1 MFEKDVLQL
10 IRGLRSHKGQEREY
24 IQSALRECKKEIK
37 SNDMDQKA
45 TALLKLVYL
54 EMFGHD
60 MGWASFNVL
69 EVMSSQKYP
78 HKRIG
83 YLAAVQSFRPDTEVL
98 MLAENLL
105 KKDLTSPDKTLIH
118 LPLNAIPHLINPSMA
133 NSLLADLLP
142 RLSHSH
148 PAVKKKTIVTLYRLA
163 VVYPETL
170 RPAWPKIKER
180 LLDEDEDPTV
190 TAAIVNVVCEL
201 GWRRPQDFL
210 PLAPRLFELLTQGGN
225 NWMAIKII
233 KLFSQLTPL
242 EPRLVRKLLP
252 PLTNIIKTTPAMSL
266 LYECINGIIQGGIME
281 VAVGTTEG
289 DEVARLCVS
298 KLRAML
304 VVQGD
309 PNLRYVALLAFA
321 KITASH
327 ADLVADHQDVILEC
341 IDDADISIRTRALDL
356 VVDMVNS
363 NNLQMVVERLLKQL
377 KTAGKQSPVNEPENE
392 RVVHEGVI
400 PMADDDDEGT
410 SMSVRKK
417 DQKSDQPPP
426 LPEDYRQSVIERIL
440 EMCSKEN
447 YSNMD
452 DFEWYVTVLVEL
464 VKQCPS
470 VTTGNQF
477 GSHSSSKTMAD
488 AIGEELRNVAVR
500 VKGVRPEAAA
510 AAQSLLL
517 LDNREDNFAQA
528 TESAQNVLAAAAFI
542 AGEYSD
548 MLPDPRAVLA
558 SLTHSTSNNLPT
570 HALASYIQ
578 AIPKVFA
585 TLTSDEQIPW
595 TESRRSEILLLIARI
610 THFLEPLNLHPSLE
624 IQERAVEYLD
634 LMRLASEA
642 VSAQQVDTDHGDYA
656 EPPLLLTQAI
666 PSLFTGMDLNPV
678 APEAV
683 RNVAAPEGLD
693 LDALINSSLEMI
705 LQQADYDTEYDSGGD
720 EVRRFYY
727 EKPSMVKTNPV
738 KTASEYLEDRHP
750 GKAASYQEGDRDSL
764 LDPEALERKRAE
776 RRERYRDDPFYI
788 DSERN
793 SGTSTP
799 MHSILRSA
807 NGSDL
812 DVDAI
817 PVMELKLDSA
827 AAAAGNDSSKNPR
840 AAASKPTKPHKKP
853 KRHFEITSDE
863 TLDGGGPNP
872 ASSSSAPVSYPS
884 SPSGRAGPTS
894 LFSSGTRGALSSKK
908 NPLEF
913 NSAGLSA
920 LSLEE
925 GSGPS
930 TRGNTASS
938 KLDFERRVQEEED
951 LARAMREVERKRL
964 EMQRAAERVEEPAG
978 LEAGTVVKRKGKKKV
993 RSVVAAAAGEG
1004 EGESGKGGGEEGV
1017 KKKKKKKK
1025 VKDVVG
1031 GDSDADAGGD
1041 TGNAGGGDGGQ
1052 EESAAAPVKA
1062 KKKKKRQVTF
1072 DEP

>member
-1 MFEKDVLQL
+1 
-10 IRGLRSHKGQEREY
+10 
-24 IQSALRECKKEIK
+24 
-37 SNDMDQKA
+37 
-45 TALLKLVYL
+45 
-54 EMFGHD
+54 
-60 MGWASFNVL
+60 
-69 EVMSSQKYP
+69 
-78 HKRIG
+78 
-83 YLAAVQSFRPDTEVL
+83 
-98 MLAENLL
+98 
-105 KKDLTSPDKTLIH
+105 
-118 LPLNAIPHLINPSMA
+118 
-133 NSLLADLLP
+133 
-142 RLSHSH
+142 
-148 PAVKKKTIVTLYRLA
+148 
-163 VVYPETL
+163 
-170 RPAWPKIKER
+170 
-180 LLDEDEDPTV
+180 
-190 TAAIVNVVCEL
+190 
-201 GWRRPQDFL
+201 
-210 PLAPRLFELLTQGGN
+210 
-225 NWMAIKII
+225 
-233 KLFSQLTPL
+233 
-242 EPRLVRKLLP
+242 
-252 PLTNIIKTTPAMSL
+252 
-266 LYECINGIIQGGIME
+266 
-281 VAVGTTEG
+281 
-289 DEVARLCVS
+289 
-298 KLRAML
+298 
-304 VVQGD
+304 
-309 PNLRYVALLAFA
+309 
-321 KITASH
+321 
-327 ADLVADHQDVILEC
+327 
-341 IDDADISIRTRALDL
+341 
-356 VVDMVNS
+356 
-363 NNLQMVVERLLKQL
+363 
-377 KTAGKQSPVNEPENE
+377 
-392 RVVHEGVI
+392 
-400 PMADDDDEGT
+400 
-410 SMSVRKK
+410 
-417 DQKSDQPPP
+417 
-426 LPEDYRQSVIERIL
+426 
-440 EMCSKEN
+440 MCSKGN
-447 YSNMD
+447 YANMD

-477 GSHSSSKTMAD
+477 GSHNSSKTMDD

-528 TESAQNVLAAAAFI
+528 AESAQNVLAAAAFI

-693 LDALINSSLEMI
+693 LDALMNSSLEMI

-727 EKPSMVKTNPV
+727 EKPSMVKTTNPV
-738 KTASEYLEDRHP
+738 KTASEYLEERKP

-817 PVMELKLDSA
+817 PVMELELDSA
-827 AAAAGNDSSKNPR
+827 GGNDSKPR
-840 AAASKPTKPHKKP
+840 TASSKPTKPHKKP

-863 TLDGGGPNP
+863 TLDGADNP
-872 ASSSSAPVSYPS
+872 AASSSSAPVSYPS
-884 SPSGRAGPTS
+884 SPSGRSAPLFRGGATS
-894 LFSSGTRGALSSKK
+894 LAKK

-925 GSGPS
+925 NSGAGGNGS
-930 TRGNTASS
+930 RGNTASS

-964 EMQRAAERVEEPAG
+964 EMQRAAERVEEPAEEG
-978 LEAGTVVKRKGKKKV
+978 MVVKRKGKKKA
-993 RSVVAAAAGEG
+993 RSGVLPAAAAEGGEG
-1004 EGESGKGGGEEGV
+1004 GGGVGEDGV

-1025 VKDVVG
+1025 VREAGGGGGGDEATADASAGVVG
-1031 GDSDADAGGD
+1031 GDGGEKAEQEDAV
-1041 TGNAGGGDGGQ
+1041 Q
-1052 EESAAAPVKA
+1052 ESSAPVKA

-1072 DEP
+1072 DEA

>member
-1 MFEKDVLQL
+1 
-10 IRGLRSHKGQEREY
+10 
-24 IQSALRECKKEIK
+24 
-37 SNDMDQKA
+37 
-45 TALLKLVYL
+45 
-54 EMFGHD
+54 
-60 MGWASFNVL
+60 
-69 EVMSSQKYP
+69 MSSQKYP

-281 VAVGTTEG
+281 VAAGTTEG

-377 KTAGKQSPVNEPENE
+377 KTAGKQSPVTEPEND
-392 RVVHEGVI
+392 RALHEGVI
-400 PMADDDDEGT
+400 PMADDDDEG
-410 SMSVRKK
+410 SAVSVRKK

-447 YSNMD
+447 YTNMD
-452 DFEWYVTVLVEL
+452 DFEWYVAVLVEL

-470 VTTGNQF
+470 VTTGSHF
-477 GSHSSSKTMAD
+477 GSQNSSKTMAD

-548 MLPDPRAVLA
+548 MLPDPGAVLA
-558 SLTHSTSNNLPT
+558 SLIHSTSNHLPT

-642 VSAQQVDTDHGDYA
+642 VSAQQVGADQGDYA

-727 EKPSMVKTNPV
+727 EKPSMVKTNHNKP
-738 KTASEYLEDRHP
+738 AAEYLEDRRP
-750 GKAASYQEGDRDSL
+750 AGKAASYQEGDRDSL

-793 SGTSTP
+793 SGSSTP

-812 DVDAI
+812 DVDSI
-817 PVMELKLDSA
+817 PVMELKLDN
-827 AAAAGNDSSKNPR
+827 AGEKPSR
-840 AAASKPTKPHKKP
+840 ASAASKPTKPAKKP

-863 TLDGGGPNP
+863 TLDGGP
-872 ASSSSAPVSYPS
+872 ATSSASAPVSYPS
-884 SPSGRAGPTS
+884 SPSGRAGPSS
-894 LFSSGTRGALSSKK
+894 LFSGARSGASSKK

-925 GSGPS
+925 SGEPGGNS
-930 TRGNTASS
+930 RGYNNATS

-964 EMQRAAERVEEPAG
+964 EMQRAAERVEEPV
-978 LEAGTVVKRKGKKKV
+978 EEGTVVKRKSKKKA
-993 RSVVAAAAGEG
+993 RSGVLPPVGEG
-1004 EGESGKGGGEEGV
+1004 EGG
-1017 KKKKKKKK
+1017 
-1025 VKDVVG
+1025 VVG
-1031 GDSDADAGGD
+1031 G
-1041 TGNAGGGDGGQ
+1041 
-1052 EESAAAPVKA
+1052 
-1062 KKKKKRQVTF
+1062 
-1072 DEP
+1072 

>member
-142 RLSHSH
+142 RLSHSQ
-148 PAVKKKTIVTLYRLA
+148 PAIRKKTIVTLYRLA

-281 VAVGTTEG
+281 LAVGTTEG

-356 VVDMVNS
+356 VVDMVNG

-377 KTAGKQSPVNEPENE
+377 KTAGKASPVSEPEND
-392 RVVHEGVI
+392 RAAHEGVI
-400 PMADDDDEGT
+400 PMADDDDEDT
-410 SMSVRKK
+410 VSVRKG
-417 DQKSDQPPP
+417 DPKSDQPPP

-440 EMCSKEN
+440 EMCSKGN
-447 YSNMD
+447 YTNMD
-452 DFEWYVTVLVEL
+452 DFEWYITVLVEL

-470 VTTGNQF
+470 TTVGGAS
-477 GSHSSSKTMAD
+477 GSQGSPKQTMAD
-488 AIGEELRNVAVR
+488 AIGDELRNVAVR

-517 LDNREDNFAQA
+517 LDNRDENFAQT

-542 AGEYSD
+542 AGEYSA
-548 MLPDPRAVLA
+548 MLPDPAAVLA
-558 SLTHSTSNNLPT
+558 SLVHSTSVQLPT

-595 TESRRSEILLLIARI
+595 TESRRSEIILLVARI

-642 VSAQQVDTDHGDYA
+642 VSAQQVGPDHDGYA

-678 APEAV
+678 APDAV

-693 LDALINSSLEMI
+693 LDAPINSSLDMI
-705 LQQADYDTEYDSGGD
+705 LRQADYDTDYDSGED

-727 EKPSMVKTNPV
+727 EKPSMVKTV
-738 KTASEYLEDRHP
+738 HTKSAASTLEDRSS
-750 GKAASYQEGDRDSL
+750 KSASYQDADRDSL
-764 LDPEALERKRAE
+764 FDPEALERKRAE
-776 RRERYRDDPFYI
+776 RRERYRDDPYYI

-817 PVMELKLDSA
+817 PVMELKLDS
-827 AAAAGNDSSKNPR
+827 NPTSSGDNVR
-840 AAASKPTKPHKKP
+840 ASKSKAHKKP

-863 TLDGGGPNP
+863 TLDSSNP
-872 ASSSSAPVSYPS
+872 KSSSAPVSYPS
-884 SPSGRAGPTS
+884 SPSGRALPPSRT
-894 LFSSGTRGALSSKK
+894 SKK
-908 NPLEF
+908 SLLEF

-925 GSGPS
+925 GTSSGGS
-930 TRGNTASS
+930 RHGNASS
-938 KLDFERRVQEEED
+938 KLEYERRLQEEEE
-951 LARAMREVERKRL
+951 LAKAMKEVERLRL
-964 EMQRAAERVEEPAG
+964 EMQRQAERVDEPA
-978 LEAGTVVKRKGKKKV
+978 EEGTVVKRKSKKKA
-993 RSVVAAAAGEG
+993 RSGVIADDGQSTKSAPDTE
-1004 EGESGKGGGEEGV
+1004 V

-1025 VKDVVG
+1025 VKETDASVDATTVPQDDV
-1031 GDSDADAGGD
+1031 A
-1041 TGNAGGGDGGQ
+1041 
-1052 EESAAAPVKA
+1052 EEAEQPVAKP
-1062 KKKKKRQVTF
+1062 KKKKKRQVVF
-1072 DEP
+1072 DEPQ